1 MVQSKKGG
9 PGRGKVKVREAVIQ
23 DVQKITEIH
32 NQAIIDRES
41 LLDITPHPLK
51 ERLAWFKSLS
61 SKEAVIVAEIEN
73 NVVGFCALQPWLL
86 TEEFAHIGIPTI
98 WIEKDFRAMG
108 IGQKLGKKINTL
120 ARKRG
125 YRKLMFFA
133 YSFDREK
140 MGYFRELGY
149 KEVGVFKRHAKIK
162 GKYVDVLT
170 MERFL

>member
-1 MVQSKKGG
+1 MAQSKKGG
-9 PGRGKVKVREAVIQ
+9 PALMNVRVREAVIQ
-23 DVQKITEIH
+23 DIQRITEIH
-32 NQAIIDRES
+32 NQAIVDRES

-51 ERLAWFKSLS
+51 ERLSWFKNLS
-61 SKEAVIVAEIEN
+61 SREAVVVAEIKN
-73 NVVGFCALQPWLL
+73 NVVGFCALQPWSLA
-86 TEEFAHIGIPTI
+86 EEYAHIGIPTV
-98 WIEKDFRAMG
+98 WIEKDFRAQG
-108 IGQKLGKKINTL
+108 IGQKLARKINAL

-140 MGYFRELGY
+140 MRYFRELGY
-149 KEVGVFKRHAKIK
+149 QEVGIFKRHAKIK